1 MNIQDFFDALKKV
14 MPDVMERL
22 NPPAT
27 DAEIERVKAL
37 YDFEIDPLYI
47 DFLKVCNG
55 EKDTLMMGLGMWMQD
70 VYRSCNYHS
79 TDWMNWFSIADNP
92 HLCKDNYYS
101 KKRVPI
107 MEDGGG
113 SIWFLDY
120 DPAEEGK
127 AGQVICV
134 FRDQP
139 EIVFN
144 CFDSF
149 EELLQTAIAALE
161 SGEVKVSDMQ
171 SFDYGYTGN
180 GINYYANKSATY
192 HKNNPTIPDGFF
204 QSLSPEWLFAVSEAT
219 HNPIINRG
227 GIFAKPQEALAVKEI
242 QIRNPAMMDSFVE
255 VMQYLP
261 NVQFLYFSKEII
273 LNHAHYAIIKKLR
286 LHSLTINCPV
296 KNIATLTDSKSLRNL
311 SLARMYE
318 ADINEIA
325 VYENLVKLDIQRKD
339 DAVSLSF
346 LPKMQ
351 HVEELQ
357 IWHEVQTV
365 VGIENVKH
373 IEKMPKLCTLLAFN
387 TKTTNFDNLI
397 VRPSPFFSIFKEEV
411 GFER

>member
-1 MNIQDFFDALKKV
+1 
-14 MPDVMERL
+14 MERL

-55 EKDTLMMGLGMWMQD
+55 ENDTVMMGLGMWMQD

-134 FRDQP
+134 FRYQP

-149 EELLQTAIAALE
+149 EELLQTAIVALE
-161 SGEVKVSDMQ
+161 SGEVQVSDMQ
-171 SFDYGYTGN
+171 SFDHEYTGN

-204 QSLSPEWLFAVSEAT
+204 QSLSPEWLFAVSEAI

-227 GIFAKPQEALAVKEI
+227 GIFAKPQEALVVKEI
-242 QIRNPAMMDSFVE
+242 QIRNPALD
-255 VMQYLP
+255 
-261 NVQFLYFSKEII
+261 
-273 LNHAHYAIIKKLR
+273 KL
-286 LHSLTINCPV
+286 
-296 KNIATLTDSKSLRNL
+296 
-311 SLARMYE
+311 
-318 ADINEIA
+318 
-325 VYENLVKLDIQRKD
+325 
-339 DAVSLSF
+339 
-346 LPKMQ
+346 
-351 HVEELQ
+351 
-357 IWHEVQTV
+357 
-365 VGIENVKH
+365 
-373 IEKMPKLCTLLAFN
+373 
-387 TKTTNFDNLI
+387 
-397 VRPSPFFSIFKEEV
+397 FF
-411 GFER
+411 